1 MPTMQTIFC
10 IPRQPPRFVLSA
22 TLALR
27 LEAMRRRSGW
37 QMGLGFIPA
46 AAVNSGSTNIH
57 RQGNEMK
64 IVSINRAPTVCNAD
78 GAIGP
83 TVTSLD
89 AIVANIDTCNGR
101 NDALR
106 AYIFALR
113 DLQVANN
120 EFGYADV
127 DRTTEE
133 KHAAIAR
140 AKAAVAKAFDRLILA
155 ELALNRDPEGRW

>member
-37 QMGLGFIPA
+37 QMGLGFMPA

-57 RQGNEMK
+57 RQRNEMK

-78 GAIGP
+78 GAIRP

-133 KHAAIAR
+133 KHAATSESRRGQGLRPADPCR
-140 AKAAVAKAFDRLILA
+140 ACS
-155 ELALNRDPEGRW
+155 